1 MSGPSYGVDTTFDCA
16 VEKAKLPP
24 GVATGRARSAI
35 MFYWAEV
42 LDLIGRV
49 TGRSVDN
56 NRCQNK
62 IHQALFSRGDQHQDH
77 RNDL

>member
-1 MSGPSYGVDTTFDCA
+1 MSGPSYGVGTTFDCT
-16 VEKAKLPP
+16 VEKAKLP
-24 GVATGRARSAI
+24 ARCSHRAGTI
-35 MFYWAEV
+35 CHYVLLAEV

-49 TGRSVDN
+49 TGRSVNN

-62 IHQALFSRGDQHQDH
+62 IHQALFPRGDQHQDY